1 MRADSLAP
9 GSVVD
14 TLGGPAMVL
23 ALSFT
28 GERTTVH
35 NISVEGN
42 PNYFV
47 GPDGVWVHNCGPT
60 WDMLLETADHLLS
73 ASFPDELEWL
83 LSALE
88 ADGMTRDGG
97 NQKKSDTPGRVRLHD
112 SKGHSLRFHPGG
124 TRADAAH
131 FGGDP
136 YWTVSDGQT
145 KRRIRVTK
153 RR

>member
-35 NISVEGN
+35 NISVAGN

-47 GPDGVWVHNCGPT
+47 GPDGVWVHNAKCPKKDIREFATKFWGFQGPLKT
-60 WDMLLETADHLLS
+60 GPNGQRYSHGEEWFTNGREYFTYDNTNHRGGIWKVYDKQNNRLRTIDLNGETV
-73 ASFPDELEWL
+73 
-83 LSALE
+83 
-88 ADGMTRDGG
+88 G
-97 NQKKSDTPGRVRLHD
+97 K
-112 SKGHSLRFHPGG
+112 
-124 TRADAAH
+124 
-131 FGGDP
+131 
-136 YWTVSDGQT
+136 
-145 KRRIRVTK
+145 
-153 RR
+153 